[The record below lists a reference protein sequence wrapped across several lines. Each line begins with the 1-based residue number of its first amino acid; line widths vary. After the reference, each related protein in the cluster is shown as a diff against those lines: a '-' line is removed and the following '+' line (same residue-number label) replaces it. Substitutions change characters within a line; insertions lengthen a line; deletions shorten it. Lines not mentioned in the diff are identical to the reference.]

1 MRGDKDVYH
10 LSVGNEERM
19 FSRENN
25 VPAMSFLY
33 LYVLQTISICWL
45 LHIQGSS
52 VGKALKASLAI
63 VLCVLTIWG
72 GILAHPGARGPARWE
87 PTAQPHC

>member
-10 LSVGNEERM
+10 LSVGSEERM
-19 FSRENN
+19 FSCENN
-25 VPAMSFLY
+25 VPAVSFLY

-52 VGKALKASLAI
+52 VGKAMKASLAI
-63 VLCVLTIWG
+63 VLWVLTIWG
-72 GILAHPGARGPARWE
+72 GVLAHPRARGPTLWE
-87 PTAQPHC
+87 QTAQPHC